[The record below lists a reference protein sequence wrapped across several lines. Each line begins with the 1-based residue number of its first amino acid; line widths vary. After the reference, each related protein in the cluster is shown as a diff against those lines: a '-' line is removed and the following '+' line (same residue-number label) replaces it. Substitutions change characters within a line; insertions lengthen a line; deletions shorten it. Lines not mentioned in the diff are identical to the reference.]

1 MEESTVMEA
10 VREAAHTVHGQP
22 GPDDTLQAIVAAA
35 GASVPGFAHAGVS
48 VVHGQERI
56 ESRAVTGRLVWEL
69 DEVQYA
75 LREGP
80 CVDSLRAEPV
90 LAVEHLRHDHRWPRY
105 VPAAVGHGV
114 LSQLAFRLYA
124 DEHTLGC
131 LNFYGTESE
140 TLRSGAVEIAELFAA
155 QATIVLGKVVETDAL
170 DLALTSRGDIGQAV
184 GLTMAR
190 FELTSDLALQLL
202 VRASSTSHVALP
214 DVARVVIG
222 EANARYAG
230 SASTR

>member
-1 MEESTVMEA
+1 MRRCSVA
-10 VREAAHTVHGQP
+10 QALGEAARTVHDVP
-22 GPDDTLQAIVAAA
+22 TPDDMLDAIVAAA
-35 GASVPGFAHAGVS
+35 SISVAGFRHAGVS
-48 VVHGQERI
+48 VVHGRDRI

-75 LREGP
+75 LKEGP
-80 CVDSLRAEPV
+80 CVDSLREVPV
-90 LAVEHLRHDHRWPRY
+90 LAVEHLRHDQRWPRY

-140 TLRSGAVEIAELFAA
+140 TLQSGALENAELFAA
-155 QATIVLGKVVETDAL
+155 QATIALGRATAEDGL
-170 DLALTSRGDIGQAV
+170 DVALTSRGDIGRAV

-190 FELTSDLALQLL
+190 FGLTSDRALQLL
-202 VRASSTSHVALP
+202 VLASSTSNVGLR
-214 DVARVVIG
+214 DVAHVVIG
-222 EANARYAG
+222 EADAR
-230 SASTR
+230 